1 MKLCAY
7 CKNPLGGEKH
17 RKTDEHVI
25 PNSLLKLYPKQDLS
39 FHNDRVF
46 VDNRGITLSD
56 VCASCNNGPLSELDA
71 YGANLVKTTFF
82 EELDFSCYGKLIP
95 IELDT
100 SVFIRWMLKIAYND
114 IRCQKLDTKH
124 IEKCIPYIL
133 GETNIPPANAS
144 VLLGL
149 HINLT
154 PVPEYF
160 YQYNPLQIMHQ
171 PRFYL
176 DNIWNPDAKE
186 YTIKGAKQIV
196 CIRAGTA
203 IAVVVLWE
211 EGYPLDEKKQVLR
224 FLNKEF
230 GFTELIHDI
239 NSYEVCPIS
248 SPTNVILSN
257 YGHFL
262 SKAAIED
269 AMLLIR
275 FTIQMRDIGEARKEF
290 EKLWTE
296 DFAQEA
302 RIMIEHDMF
311 PGNKKKDAAY
321 KKMIESKGKS

>member
-7 CKNPLGGEKH
+7 CKNPLGGKAH

-25 PNSLLKLYPKQDLS
+25 PDSLLRLYPKQDLS

-56 VCASCNNGPLSELDA
+56 VCASCNNGTLSKLDA
-71 YGANLVKTTFF
+71 YGAKLVETTFF
-82 EELDFSCYGKLIP
+82 EELDFSCYGKCMP

-100 SVFIRWMLKIAYND
+100 SVFIRWILKILYNGV
-114 IRCQKLDTKH
+114 RFQKLDTED
-124 IEKCIPYIL
+124 IERCIPYIL
-133 GETNIPPANAS
+133 GDTDIPPVNAS

-154 PVPEYF
+154 PVPEQL
-160 YQYNPLQIMHQ
+160 YQYNPLQINHQ
-171 PRFYL
+171 PKFYL
-176 DNIWNPDAKE
+176 GNILKRDTKE
-186 YTIKGAKQIV
+186 YSIKGAKQIA

-211 EGYPLDEKKQVLR
+211 EGYPIDEKQQALR
-224 FLNKEF
+224 FLNEVF
-230 GFTELIHDI
+230 GFTELIPNI
-239 NSYEVCPIS
+239 NFYEVYPIS

-262 SKAAIED
+262 SKAATED

-275 FTIQMRDIGEARKEF
+275 HTIQMRDIGEARKEF
-290 EKLWTE
+290 EKRWTE
-296 DFAQEA
+296 KFTQDA
-302 RIMIEHDMF
+302 RIMIEHSMF

-321 KKMIESKGKS
+321 KKMIEAKEKL

>member
-7 CKNPLGGEKH
+7 CKNPLGGKEH

-71 YGANLVKTTFF
+71 YGARLVETTFF
-82 EELDFSCYGKLIP
+82 EELDFSCYGKLMP

-100 SVFIRWMLKIAYND
+100 SVFIRWILKILYNGV
-114 IRCQKLDTKH
+114 RCQKLDTEY
-124 IEKCIPYIL
+124 IERCIPYIL
-133 GETNIPPANAS
+133 GETDIPPANAS

-160 YQYNPLQIMHQ
+160 YQYNPLQIIHQ
-171 PRFYL
+171 PKFYL
-176 DNIWNPDAKE
+176 DNILKRDARE
-186 YTIKGAKQIV
+186 YSIKGAKQIA

-211 EGYPLDEKKQVLR
+211 EGYPIDKKQQVLC
-224 FLNKEF
+224 FLNEEF
-230 GFTELIHDI
+230 GFTELIP
-239 NSYEVCPIS
+239 NNNFYEVYPIS
-248 SPTNVILSN
+248 SPTNVMLSN

-262 SKAAIED
+262 SKVAIED

-275 FTIQMRDIGEARKEF
+275 LTIQMRDIGEARKEF

-296 DFAQEA
+296 EFAQEA
-302 RIMIEHDMF
+302 RIMIEHSVF
-311 PGNKKKDAAY
+311 PDNKKKDAAY